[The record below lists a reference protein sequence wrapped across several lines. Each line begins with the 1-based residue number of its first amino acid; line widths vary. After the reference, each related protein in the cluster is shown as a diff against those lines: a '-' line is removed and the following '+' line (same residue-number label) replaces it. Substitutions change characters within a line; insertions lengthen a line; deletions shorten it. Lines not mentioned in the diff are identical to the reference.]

1 MRWLAAVPVP
11 LGTSLVSEGH
21 SLVPVAGAGALVSFG
36 GYNDRYH
43 NSVFVL
49 RPVFGSMSAPVVA
62 APSPAPAPVDT
73 AVSGTAARQGRCA
86 LGACHGAVPL
96 PSASGGRW
104 ALHRH
109 GSLTMGARGCG
120 G

>member
-1 MRWLAAVPVP
+1 MRWLATVPVP

-62 APSPAPAPVDT
+62 APSPAPVDT
-73 AVSGTAARQGRCA
+73 AVSRQPLVRVDMSRQGADMSRFLFYSPTAVGDGLCLLSWVA
-86 LGACHGAVPL
+86 EGIAGAADG
-96 PSASGGRW
+96 
-104 ALHRH
+104 
-109 GSLTMGARGCG
+109 
-120 G
+120 